1 MYNQNLTTRLWQET
15 HLPPP
20 EEQYRD
26 EDSLQV
32 ILTFND
38 GQRMRTRVWL
48 NTPSGHRRTVPYS
61 QAEKEQLLKQQLN
74 NNWGL
79 KAKGRSVVSVH
90 LMRN

>member
-1 MYNQNLTTRLWQET
+1 MARNPFT
-15 HLPPP
+15 PP

>member
-1 MYNQNLTTRLWQET
+1 M
-15 HLPPP
+15 
-20 EEQYRD
+20 
-26 EDSLQV
+26 

-48 NTPSGHRRTVPYS
+48 NAPGKRRTVPYS
-61 QAEKEQLLKQQLN
+61 QAEKEQFLMQQLN

-79 KAKGRSVVSVH
+79 KQKGRSVVKVH